1 LATHAIRENEFWVHA
16 NRHIAGTTR
25 RTPSRSILGINL
37 VDLVW
42 IAVLLSV
49 SLYNCFRKE
58 FFSGRQEH
66 MAIPR
71 YQQKKSVVFKRV
83 SLI

>member
-25 RTPSRSILGINL
+25 RTPSRSILGINH
-37 VDLVW
+37 VDLVS
-42 IAVLLSV
+42 IVVLLSV
-49 SLYNCFRKE
+49 SLYNCFTKASFNE
-58 FFSGRQEH
+58 RQEN

-71 YQQKKSVVFKRV
+71 YQHEKSVVFKRE